1 LTMRWYARPEGDNHQ
16 LRVTPRLASWNKSSD
31 PDQVRLREYLDD
43 TESLLA
49 ASRVDGLWALRL
61 DVGLPTGRDLLD
73 MADLDNY
80 AFPLACRLDDPK
92 LVSVWCTKQHN
103 EQSFMRIDAAQ
114 EMPPPSPEVLGVRPT
129 SSYTTSA
136 YKEEIYAAV
145 AAAVAEELP
154 AGAVR
159 LQLSFLVGPDR
170 KWWHLWKPT
179 IDSLEPLLGR
189 DASEQ
194 RAWHPLD
201 GRITELGMHKTVDPA
216 FRYEVEIGIAAQ
228 PAREPD
234 TTTPGLG
241 SASGLPLTKGKSVAR
256 KRWTVSDTCRFA
268 DAVID
273 NDGRDLPAEKLDA
286 LSDEVH
292 CSRGA
297 AETMVWR
304 MQTVLGYP
312 VKAAETS
319 VLDRAVGQLFLDH
332 DPRLRRQVNV

>member
-1 LTMRWYARPEGDNHQ
+1 
-16 LRVTPRLASWNKSSD
+16 
-31 PDQVRLREYLDD
+31 
-43 TESLLA
+43 
-49 ASRVDGLWALRL
+49 
-61 DVGLPTGRDLLD
+61 
-73 MADLDNY
+73 
-80 AFPLACRLDDPK
+80 
-92 LVSVWCTKQHN
+92 
-103 EQSFMRIDAAQ
+103 MRIDAAQ

-136 YKEEIYAAV
+136 DKEEIYAAV